1 MNLLSIMKLKM
12 AIILRKQLLNILL
25 LLFSPT
31 NALTIAI
38 SQDLDKYIV
47 LYQKLLLEIF
57 NDKHN
62 TSNQVNEFV
71 A

>member
-31 NALTIAI
+31 NVLTVAI

>member
-31 NALTIAI
+31 NELTIAI

-57 NDKHN
+57 NDIHN

>member
-57 NDKHN
+57 NDIHN